1 MLKNS
6 RAGRNFFSY
15 YGIKLRKID
24 FFFRKLIDLHPATD
38 IVADKGR
45 VYKVIIS
52 KRGADG
58 TPCRSVRVRHHSYP
72 AALQLFRIAH
82 TQNLRI

>member
-1 MLKNS
+1 MQTFQRDFLYPASGMLKNF
-6 RAGRNFFSY
+6 RTRRNFFSY
-15 YGIKLRKID
+15 YGIKLCKID

-52 KRGADG
+52 K
-58 TPCRSVRVRHHSYP
+58 
-72 AALQLFRIAH
+72 
-82 TQNLRI
+82 